1 MSIARYEASQETF
14 AEYARIPIA
23 FETDVVLD
31 CVATGSAS
39 DGRSYRLVERPLAT
53 TFRKD
58 YDLSAGENPRS
69 WALRFDVSRWAVFL
83 ARNGEL
89 PVAGAVVAWNT
100 SGVELLEERTDLAL
114 LWDLRVTPAHR
125 RRGLGRVLLEE
136 VESWAR
142 ERGCRELVV
151 ETQNTNVAACRFYAR
166 HGFVLSEVHEG
177 AYPELPDER
186 QLLWHKTL
194 T

>member
-14 AEYARIPIA
+14 VDYARIPIA

-31 CVATGSAS
+31 CIATGGAS
-39 DGRSYRLVERPLAT
+39 GAGAYRLTERPLAT

-58 YDLSAGENPRS
+58 YDLSAGESPRS
-69 WALRFDVSRWAVFL
+69 WALRFDVSRWIVFM
-83 ARNGEL
+83 ARVGST

-100 SGVELLEERTDLAL
+100 SGVELLEGRTDLAL
-114 LWDLRVTPAHR
+114 LWDLRVAPSHR
-125 RRGLGRVLLEE
+125 RHGLGRALLEE
-136 VESWAR
+136 VESWAVG
-142 ERGCRELVV
+142 RGCRELMV
-151 ETQNTNVAACRFYAR
+151 ETQNTNVAACRFYER
-166 HGFVLSEVHEG
+166 HGFVLSEVNEG